1 MKTSNKSR
9 YNSTL
14 FNFWIELN
22 YNVIAQALSDKGT
35 LAQDAFHDALIDT
48 YHEVENLQQVTIEDI
63 STIFNVCYK
72 KSSKRSI
79 TINFRYIPFEDNIL
93 EFIINQNYVIEEDVK
108 RVDYE
113 HVVAAIKEVL
123 TTEEY
128 RLLTLYVWVEGM
140 SYSKLSAYTGIP
152 ESTLYKQ
159 IKSIKAQAVKNLT
172 I

>member
-1 MKTSNKSR
+1 MKAGNKSQ

-22 YNVIAQALSDKGT
+22 YDLIAQALSDNRT
-35 LAQDAFHDALIDT
+35 LDKDAFHDALIDT
-48 YHEVENLQQVTIEDI
+48 YHEVENLQHITVEAI
-63 STIFNVCYK
+63 STIFNECYK
-72 KSSKRSI
+72 KSSRRSI
-79 TINFRYIPFEDNIL
+79 TISFRYIPFEDNIL
-93 EFIINQNYVIEEDVK
+93 EFIINQNYVIEEDI
-108 RVDYE
+108 RRIDYD
-113 HVVAAIKEVL
+113 HIVAATKDVL

-128 RLLTLYVWVEGM
+128 RLLTLYVWVDGM

-159 IKSIKAQAVKNLT
+159 IKSIKAKAVKNLT